1 MYNGK
6 VISLGRIIWKVMKH
20 SLASEL
26 SYEEAA
32 EYALEFIKLVGTPLA
47 YSNVISEP
55 IPISLYKSRLPDDVI
70 LVKGIKYICRECSDD
85 EAIAM
90 TEATDIYHRG
100 SQPVSKLINDYQS
113 TSYPEVN
120 SNQGY
125 TYVIEKG
132 VIKTSMEDGCIV
144 ISYKGLNIDDNGF
157 PLVPDNEPF
166 KMGMEYYILHRYL
179 EPMWLAGKVT
189 DKAFNY
195 IEQKRHWYTAS
206 ADTSMKMPS
215 IDGMEAIMNGIN
227 RLIINTTAHENFF
240 RTYGEKERLKKYN

>member
-20 SLASEL
+20 ALASEL

-55 IPISLYKSRLPDDVI
+55 IPINLYKSRLPDDVVLI
-70 LVKGIKYICRECSDD
+70 KGVKYICRECTEDQ
-85 EAIAM
+85 AIAM
-90 TEATDIYHRG
+90 REATDIYHKG
-100 SQPVSKLINDYQS
+100 SEPISKRLNDHEYNN
-113 TSYPEVN
+113 YPTFN
-120 SNQGY
+120 ANQGF
-125 TYVIEKG
+125 TYIVEKG
-132 VIKTSMEDGCIV
+132 IIKTSIENGCII
-144 ISYKGLNIDDNGF
+144 ISYKALNIDEDGF

-179 EPMWLAGKVT
+179 EPLWLAGKVT

-195 IEQKRHWYTAS
+195 IEQKRHWYMAS

-215 IDGMEAIMNGIN
+215 IDQMESIMNGIN
-227 RLIINTTAHENFF
+227 RIITDTTAHEKFF
-240 RTYGEKERLKKYN
+240 RNYGEKERLKKYR